1 MVLLNGAKPV
11 GVFVKM
17 PNQQETTKNVLDI
30 VSMVATI
37 GSFLEMFT
45 PIFGLIGAI
54 WTLMRIA
61 EMIAGKPFAKIFRRK
76 KPDAVDKQ
84 EAT

>member
-1 MVLLNGAKPV
+1 M
-11 GVFVKM
+11 
-17 PNQQETTKNVLDI
+17 TTQHDTAKNVIDV

-45 PIFGLIGAI
+45 PIFGLIGAV

-61 EMIAGKPFAKIFRRK
+61 EMIAGKPFVEIIRRK
-76 KPDAVDKQ
+76 KDED
-84 EAT
+84 